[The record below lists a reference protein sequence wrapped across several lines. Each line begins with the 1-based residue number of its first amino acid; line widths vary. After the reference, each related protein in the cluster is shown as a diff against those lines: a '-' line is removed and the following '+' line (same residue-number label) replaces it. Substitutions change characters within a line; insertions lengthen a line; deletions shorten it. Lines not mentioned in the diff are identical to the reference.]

1 MTIPF
6 SIVPGEF
13 TVARLSPE
21 APVPAWS
28 TSRGFCSVT
37 RTAEELSVVCERSL
51 VPADVRA
58 ERGWALLQLRGPF
71 PFEQVGVL
79 DAFVRPLAAAGVSV
93 FAIAT
98 FDTDYV
104 LVKMDRLGDA
114 LSALAA
120 AGHEQRA

>member
-1 MTIPF
+1 MKISF

-13 TVARLSPE
+13 TVARLDPE
-21 APVPAWS
+21 APFPEWAP
-28 TSRGFCSVT
+28 SRGFCSMT
-37 RTAEELSVVCERSL
+37 RTAEELSVVCEDSSI
-51 VPADVRA
+51 PPGVRA

-79 DAFVRPLAAAGVSV
+79 EAFVRPLAEAGVSV

-104 LVKMDRLGDA
+104 LVKKDRLDDA

-120 AGHEQRA
+120 AGHEQRT